1 MISSRLIAEGSFE
14 LKVLYEAVV
23 MAVAVVK
30 TEPATGNEGAFSF
43 SSSHLQNS
51 RNLSDT
57 LAAEFQ
63 RCLADQTF
71 VDVRLYGGL
80 AESVRCH
87 KVVLAAFSGVLAA
100 ALADAEDAASDDETA
115 VIIPDMSLDDLTS
128 VVEFVYYRSLT
139 LQAGEGAGMPRPSLM
154 EWLAE
159 LGICGEEEV
168 ERALGA
174 LRDQEQQ
181 QKVFEGDTAE
191 AETENK
197 LAVIPAP
204 CDSNARPFECD
215 FGDACK
221 KRFPSRHRLNLHRK
235 QAHGVQ
241 PPRAELSCSGKL
253 RSCQF

>member
-1 MISSRLIAEGSFE
+1 
-14 LKVLYEAVV
+14 

-30 TEPATGNEGAFSF
+30 TEPAAGSEGSLSFS

-51 RNLSDT
+51 RSLSDT

-139 LQAGEGAGMPRPSLM
+139 LQAGENAGGMPRPSLM

-159 LGICGEEEV
+159 LGICGEEEL
-168 ERALGA
+168 ERALERA
-174 LRDQEQQ
+174 PYPDVFAREELASKLCLSESRCVVCERAPNDMHTLS
-181 QKVFEGDTAE
+181 QKGDF
-191 AETENK
+191 
-197 LAVIPAP
+197 I
-204 CDSNARPFECD
+204 
-215 FGDACK
+215 
-221 KRFPSRHRLNLHRK
+221 SRGQILI
-235 QAHGVQ
+235 
-241 PPRAELSCSGKL
+241 
-253 RSCQF
+253 F

>member
-14 LKVLYEAVV
+14 LKVLLYEAVV

-30 TEPATGNEGAFSF
+30 TEPTAGSEGSFSF

-51 RNLSDT
+51 RSLSDT

-139 LQAGEGAGMPRPSLM
+139 LQAGDAGGMPRRSLV
-154 EWLAE
+154 EWLTE
-159 LGICGEEEV
+159 LGICGEEEL

-181 QKVFEGDTAE
+181 HQKIFEGDVVE

-197 LAVIPAP
+197 LAVIPNP
-204 CDSNARPFECD
+204 CDVNARPFECD
-215 FGDACK
+215 FGDACN

-241 PPRAELSCSGKL
+241 PPRAELSCSGKPP
-253 RSCQF
+253 S

>member
-1 MISSRLIAEGSFE
+1 
-14 LKVLYEAVV
+14 

-30 TEPATGNEGAFSF
+30 TEPATGSEGSLSF

-51 RNLSDT
+51 RSLSDT

-100 ALADAEDAASDDETA
+100 ALADGDAASDDETA

-139 LQAGEGAGMPRPSLM
+139 LQAGDAGMPRPSLM
-154 EWLAE
+154 QWLAE

-181 QKVFEGDTAE
+181 QKVFEGDAVE

-197 LAVIPAP
+197 LAVIPNP
-204 CDSNARPFECD
+204 CDVNARPFECD
-215 FGDACK
+215 FGDACN

-241 PPRAELSCSGKL
+241 PPRAELSCSGRPPSIVLKYV
-253 RSCQF
+253 